1 VAFLTGPALR
11 ADLNDFRIM
20 PAAVSSPAAR
30 TAADVDLC
38 AECGRPIVQVP
49 FCCLYSEGRKLLLCT
64 AACTESFLHLDESEP
79 GASDR
84 SSPEYRIDI
93 G

>member
-1 VAFLTGPALR
+1 M
-11 ADLNDFRIM
+11 M
-20 PAAVSSPAAR
+20 PAAISSPAAR
-30 TAADVDLC
+30 TSVDLDIC

-64 AACTESFLHLDESEP
+64 ATCTESFLHLGETEP
-79 GASDR
+79 GVTGR
-84 SSPEYRIDI
+84 SSPDYRFDT